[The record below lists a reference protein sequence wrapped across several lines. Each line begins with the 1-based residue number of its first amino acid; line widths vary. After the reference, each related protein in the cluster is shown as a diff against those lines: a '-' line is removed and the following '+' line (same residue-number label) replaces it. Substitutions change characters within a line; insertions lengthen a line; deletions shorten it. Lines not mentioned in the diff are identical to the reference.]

1 MDSEAKL
8 AHAKAELA
16 QVEAKLARTE
26 AALDKVKPDDVA
38 DAEERFERA
47 TTATEKKQAKAALR
61 LAEEAALKDS
71 QYAGLSLLIV
81 ELRKAVAHA
90 QARVNSAVQ
99 GALQ

>member
-1 MDSEAKL
+1 MDLESKL

-16 QVEAKLARTE
+16 QAKAELARTE
-26 AALDKVKPDDVA
+26 AALDRVKPDDVA

-47 TTATEKKQAKAALR
+47 TSTTEKKQAKAALL

-71 QYAGLSLLIV
+71 QYAGLSQLIV